1 MRVAVIGLGSIGLR
15 HARNLL
21 ALGETVIGYDPDP
34 ARRSAL
40 GDADGRAVEN
50 RADALGDADAAVVA
64 SPNGCHLADLR
75 AAIEAGCHVMVEK
88 PLAHTTDGLSDL
100 LDAAAAQDR
109 IVFVAQNL
117 RFHPAVVGARARLT
131 DGSAGEAI
139 WARALAV
146 SYLPDW
152 RPGVDY
158 RANYAADPATGGA
171 VFDFIH
177 EFDLM
182 AHLLGPF
189 VPKAAV
195 ARQTGRLEIDAED
208 CVDALLCHGGG
219 VISNLHLDF
228 ATRAA
233 KRVTEIGTSEG
244 VLTIDI
250 LARALEWRDSKGG
263 ACDRQS
269 FGGAH
274 TDDYRTELKHFL
286 ACVAGAQT
294 PLCDGREAAAILGE
308 VMALRHLAGLPERGA
323 A

>member
-21 ALGETVIGYDPDP
+21 ALGEAVTGYDPDP
-34 ARRSAL
+34 AQRTAL
-40 GDADGRAVEN
+40 GDAGGRAVEH
-50 RADALGDADAAVVA
+50 RADALGESDAAVVA
-64 SPNGCHLADLR
+64 SPNSRHLADLQ
-75 AAIEAGCHVMVEK
+75 AALEAGCHVMVEK
-88 PLAHTTDGLSDL
+88 PMAHTTDGLCDL
-100 LDAAAAQDR
+100 LDAAAAQDL

-117 RFHPAVVGARARLT
+117 RFHPAVIDARALLA
-131 DGSAGEAI
+131 DGSTGEAV

-158 RANYAADPATGGA
+158 RTNYAADPATGGA

-189 VPKAAV
+189 VPEAAV
-195 ARQTGRLEIDAED
+195 ARQTGRLEIGAED
-208 CVDALLCHGGG
+208 CVDALLRHAEG

-250 LARALEWRDSKGG
+250 LARTLEWRDATG
-263 ACDRQS
+263 AVRDQRA
-269 FGGAH
+269 FGGEH
-274 TDDYRTELKHFL
+274 TDDYVTEMRHFL
-286 ACVAGAQT
+286 ACVTGAQM
-294 PLCDGREAAAILGE
+294 PLCDGREAASILGE
-308 VMALRHLAGLPERGA
+308 VLALRRLAGLPERSA